1 MPRIKYKTF
10 NFRPKTQDV
19 IERANEILREYSS
32 QGFDLTLRQL
42 YYQFVARG
50 EIANKQSEYNK
61 LGSIVNDARL
71 AGLIDWNHITDRTRY
86 VRSFPSFDD
95 IPSFVRAVSN
105 SYAIDL
111 LEGQEKHVEVWVEK
125 DALVSVVERAC
136 REFTVPFLSCRGY
149 VSQSEMWRAGRRCAA
164 EVESGKDVVI
174 LHLGDHDPSGIDMT
188 RDIKERLGDF
198 VYAHTQQEIVVDRIA
213 LTMSQI
219 DLYDPPPN
227 PAKLSD
233 SRAEQYIDR
242 YGDESWELDALE
254 PSVIVDLI
262 TDNLNDLLDTDLLE
276 ERREREAREG
286 EILGE
291 VHRRWDDIVEFLS

>member
-19 IERANEILREYSS
+19 IERANAILREYGA

-71 AGLIDWNHITDRTRY
+71 AGEIDWNHITDRTRY
-86 VRSFPSFDD
+86 VRSFPSWDD
-95 IPSFVRAVSN
+95 PASFMESVAGG
-105 SYAIDL
+105 YAIDL

-136 REFTVPFLSCRGY
+136 RDFTVPFLSCRGY
-149 VSQSEMWRAGRRCAA
+149 VSQSEMWRAGRRCAR
-164 EVESGKDVVI
+164 EVENGKDVVI

-188 RDIKERLGDF
+188 RDIRERLGDF
-198 VYAHTQQEIVVDRIA
+198 VYAHTRQQIVVDRIA
-213 LTMSQI
+213 LTMAQI
-219 DLYDPPPN
+219 DQYDPPPN
-227 PAKLSD
+227 PAKLTD
-233 SRAEQYIDR
+233 SRANDYIAR

-262 TDNLNDLLDTDLLE
+262 TSSLNDLLDTELLDDRRARE
-276 ERREREAREG
+276 EQEG
-286 EILGE
+286 EIL
-291 VHRRWDDIVEFLS
+291 RAISDRWDEVVDLLS